1 MKKSFIVDLDVES
14 DTDFL
19 GIAEELKD
27 SINSH
32 FPLACLRVAPWAS
45 PTLGQ
50 PSLTLGGAQPPNEN
64 QNR

>member
-45 PTLGQ
+45 PSLGQ
-50 PSLTLGGAQPPNEN
+50 TTPMQIQAPIPPPTL
-64 QNR
+64 